1 MERACDCRY
10 GKTAHGLQKD
20 FGVSLEEAKEVLAK
34 WYKERPEVK
43 RWQELTIQ
51 TAKET
56 GFTRTLMGRYR
67 PLPDINS
74 KNKWK
79 EGHACRAAINTPIQ
93 GGAADIVM
101 MAMLKIEKDERLRR
115 LGFEML
121 LQIHDGRGWR
131 VESEE

>member
-1 MERACDCRY
+1 MCILDRY
-10 GKTAHGLQKD
+10 GKTVHGLQKD
-20 FGVSLEEAKEVLAK
+20 FGVSLEEAKHVLDR
-34 WYKERPEVK
+34 WYRERPEVK
-43 RWQELTIQ
+43 EWQEETIR

-56 GFTRTLMGRYR
+56 GYTRTLMGRYR

-79 EGHACRAAINTPIQ
+79 EGHMCRAAINTPIQ

-101 MAMLKIEKDERLRR
+101 MAMLKIEKDERLKR

-121 LQIHDGRGWR
+121 LQIHDGVDLKGI
-131 VESEE
+131 

>member
-1 MERACDCRY
+1 MGAACVCRY

-121 LQIHDGRGWR
+121 LQIHDGRERTEWN
-131 VESEE
+131 

>member
-1 MERACDCRY
+1 MCILDRY
-10 GKTAHGLQKD
+10 GKTVHGLQKD
-20 FGVSLEEAKEVLAK
+20 FGVSLEEAKDVLDR
-34 WYKERPEVK
+34 WYCERPEVK
-43 RWQELTIQ
+43 EWQEETIR

-56 GFTRTLMGRYR
+56 GYTRTLMGRYR

-79 EGHACRAAINTPIQ
+79 EGHMCRAAINTPIQ

-101 MAMLKIEKDERLRR
+101 MAMLKIEKDERLKR

-121 LQIHDGRGWR
+121 LQIHDGVDLKGI
-131 VESEE
+131 